1 MTLNAYA
8 AEKRLSLLQALKQ
21 GLAPLEGEFDATILA
36 EGRVKGEPQMGSTRY
51 DSHAIYCEFIYP
63 DAKTT
68 STILTIKLESPE
80 RIVFLPVPEWVV
92 ENIWQGDIAGTFHFE
107 SEARRLYEVLGEE
120 LESEA
125 NLKWFGP
132 QMVKRRE

>member
-8 AEKRLSLLQALKQ
+8 AQKRLSLLETLKQ
-21 GLAPLEGEFDATILA
+21 GLTPCEGEFDATILA
-36 EGRVKGEPQMGSTRY
+36 EARVKGDPQLGSTRY
-51 DSHAIYCEFIYP
+51 DDHAIYCEFIYP

-80 RIVFLPVPEWVV
+80 RIVYLPVPEWVV
-92 ENIWQGDIAGTFHFE
+92 ENIWQGDITGTFHFE
-107 SEARRLYEVLGEE
+107 SEARRLYGALGQE
-120 LESEA
+120 LEPDA

-132 QMVKRRE
+132 QMAKRRE